1 LEEAKLN
8 SAPIPSA
15 ITVAIQ
21 EPLTRAWA
29 KDADRF
35 GSQTHPVAYNRDIAQ
50 STKLVGAFVYRATVK
65 RMIPVY
71 VEMPE
76 FVRRLKDTNDS
87 SIHAT
92 YFTRHRQV
100 SRLTERTNANI
111 YCAAVPLPIAVT
123 IQKPLSGFWPKNA
136 NLCDRLKGDLKS
148 RRASFTRGHRNDT
161 IGTTGKLGQ
170 N

>member
-15 ITVAIQ
+15 IIVAIQ

-35 GSQTHPVAYNRDIAQ
+35 GSQTHPVAYNRDITQ

-71 VEMPE
+71 VKMPE

-111 YCAAVPLPIAVT
+111 HCTAVPLPIAVT
-123 IQKPLSGFWPKNA
+123 IELPYP
-136 NLCDRLKGDLKS
+136 
-148 RRASFTRGHRNDT
+148 RN
-161 IGTTGKLGQ
+161 
-170 N
+170 